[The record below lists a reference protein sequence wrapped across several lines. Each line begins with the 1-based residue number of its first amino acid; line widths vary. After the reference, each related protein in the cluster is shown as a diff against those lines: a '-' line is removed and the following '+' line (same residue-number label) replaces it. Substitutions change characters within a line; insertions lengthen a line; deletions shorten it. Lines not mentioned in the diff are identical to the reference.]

1 MKYYYNAQI
10 TEFEWEGE
18 TDHNIEIPD
27 FDEEFPVFENFGE
40 QVFGGVYQFI
50 QESFEKQLALMKREG
65 RIPTPISNGE
75 DAYRDF
81 LLTWR
86 KQFDRITNDVLKEN
100 VSNWIMFELDL
111 KEGQK
116 NLRESEDAFAK
127 FEKEHKE
134 HEEEERKRRAEMT
147 DKEIIEEIRTRHPY
161 MTEHQI
167 ELLAEV
173 YRFI

>member
-1 MKYYYNAQI
+1 MKYYYNAKI
-10 TEFEWEGE
+10 TEFEWEEE
-18 TDHNIEIPD
+18 TDYNIEIPD
-27 FDEEFPVFENFGE
+27 FDEEFPVFEKFGE
-40 QVFGGVYQFI
+40 QVFGGVYQFV

-65 RIPTPISNGE
+65 EIPTPISYGE

-86 KQFDRITNDVLKEN
+86 EQFDRITNDVLKEN

-111 KEGQK
+111 EEGQK
-116 NLRESEDAFAK
+116 NLREAEDAYAK

-134 HEEEERKRRAEMT
+134 HEEEERKRKAKMT
-147 DKEIIEEIRTRHPY
+147 DEEVIEEIRTRYPY

-173 YRFI
+173 YRL

>member
-1 MKYYYNAQI
+1 MI
-10 TEFEWEGE
+10 RDLFVFEKVQCFFSWEGE
-18 TDHNIEIPD
+18 TDHNIEILD

-40 QVFGGVYQFI
+40 QVFGGVYQFV

-65 RIPTPISNGE
+65 KIPTPISNGE

-111 KEGQK
+111 EEGQK
-116 NLRESEDAFAK
+116 NLRETEDAFAK
-127 FEKEHKE
+127 FEKE
-134 HEEEERKRRAEMT
+134 
-147 DKEIIEEIRTRHPY
+147 
-161 MTEHQI
+161 QI